1 MPINQD
7 ISKLNAILSS
17 AMTHMDSN
25 LVILKES
32 FAQKVFNRI
41 VHLLAHPSEIT
52 VGYWLVA
59 LLSYPYRAVVHLWL
73 LLQNIVGR
81 PLNADNYSLARMYE
95 ALVYSRKLLI
105 VVIFYVVGIVFCKLV
120 NTLCHVTL
128 YHHCNLICSV
138 AIVSVVVCW
147 LQTITWK
154 VGMAS
159 NVSTSSPARF
169 PQ

>member
-1 MPINQD
+1 M
-7 ISKLNAILSS
+7 NAILSS
-17 AMTHMDSN
+17 AMTHVDSN
-25 LVILKES
+25 LISLKES
-32 FAQKVFNRI
+32 FTQKVYNKI

-105 VVIFYVVGIVFCKLV
+105 VAIFYVVGIVFCKLV
-120 NTLCHVTL
+120 QDRINC
-128 YHHCNLICSV
+128 
-138 AIVSVVVCW
+138 
-147 LQTITWK
+147 
-154 VGMAS
+154 
-159 NVSTSSPARF
+159 
-169 PQ
+169 